1 MAWYTSIGSEQNN
14 NSRLDLMATI
24 RPAISGRTAL
34 ALLLLAASVT
44 GGEAATQSV
53 LLVHDAGPAPGP
65 AERELISSAADLLCH
80 FDVDV
85 TVVPVQ
91 DYTSHSLV
99 EYGTTVYLGL
109 REGVNLPD
117 AFLADCYDLDPT
129 LCWIGANFEQ
139 LARRYSLGRYGFEIG
154 PASPE
159 PAPTGVIYQGM
170 PYWRAELPLL
180 RITCTRPDVCTV
192 LATLRDDT
200 DQRPYA
206 VRSGRLWYFP
216 EVMLDHARRGG
227 TYLILANEMH
237 EVLAQTH
244 GDERLALLV
253 VTPVTP
259 ETDAGGLSALMRHLN
274 GARTPFAI
282 EVAALAPRPVP
293 GEPIQLSSKRGLIG
307 VLRGAQREGASVVA
321 SLPAEG
327 EQAGGAARAS
337 GSASRSL
344 RADLEQMIGELALCG
359 LYPVALA
366 APRERHIGQEEPTL
380 ARACSTLLERRL
392 AVEGRYLPPAMPFLI
407 EDNENGRR
415 VMPDNLSPLIEGRG
429 EVETLLEAARR
440 QAAVPDPWITVR
452 IAPGAP
458 LQSITL
464 LVTGLQSMGYEFV
477 DLRDM
482 TNTIQGDSLQVRT
495 FDSEQ
500 VLADVLPDGWDA
512 TVLGPEPGTTASF
525 GQSDAGKKEEIFLSP
540 GAILLA
546 YPRGSEPETVF
557 AFEGDPQ
564 QITQRAVQQIAR
576 VAVLFAMGASALL
589 LLIYS
594 FHIAQRRGAR
604 AR

>member
-1 MAWYTSIGSEQNN
+1 MAWYTSIVSERNN
-14 NSRLDLMATI
+14 NSRLDVMATI
-24 RPAISGRTAL
+24 RPAISRRIAL

-53 LLVHDAGPAPGP
+53 LLVHDAGRDPGP
-65 AERELISSAADLLCH
+65 AERRLISSAVDLLFH

-91 DYTSHSLV
+91 SYTSHLLV
-99 EYGTTVYLGL
+99 EYGATIYLGL

-129 LCWIGANFEQ
+129 VCWVGANFEQ

-154 PASPE
+154 PTSPE
-159 PAPTGVIYQGM
+159 PAPTRVIYQGM
-170 PYWRAELPLL
+170 PYWRAELPLP
-180 RITCTRPDVCTV
+180 RIICTRPDVCAV
-192 LATLRDDT
+192 LATVRDDT

-216 EVMLDHARRGG
+216 EVLLDRAHKGG
-227 TYLILANEMH
+227 TYLVLANEMH
-237 EVLAQTH
+237 EVLAETH
-244 GDERLALLV
+244 ADQRLALLV
-253 VTPVTP
+253 VTAVDPD
-259 ETDAGGLSALMRHLN
+259 TDAGGLSALMRQLKA
-274 GARTPFAI
+274 ARTPFGI
-282 EVAALAPRPVP
+282 EVAALTPGPVP
-293 GEPIQLSSKRGLIG
+293 GEAIRLSSKRGLIG
-307 VLRGAQREGASVVA
+307 VLRGAQREGASIVA

-327 EQAGGAARAS
+327 EHAGGAARAS
-337 GSASRSL
+337 GSASPSL
-344 RADLEQMIGELALCG
+344 RAHLEQVIGELAFCG
-359 LYPVALA
+359 VYPVALA
-366 APRERHIGQEEPTL
+366 APRDGHIGQEDPTL

-452 IAPGAP
+452 IAPEAP

-482 TNTIQGDSLQVRT
+482 TNTIQGDSLHVRT

-512 TVLGPEPGTTASF
+512 TVLGPEPGMMESF
-525 GQSDAGKKEEIFLSP
+525 GQSDAREKEETFVSP
-540 GAILLA
+540 GSVLLA
-546 YPRGSEPETVF
+546 YPHGSKPKTVF

-564 QITQRAVQQIAR
+564 QITERAVQRIAR
-576 VAVLFAMGASALL
+576 VVVLFAIGASAVL

-594 FHIAQRRGAR
+594 FHVAQRRGAR
-604 AR
+604 ER

>member
-1 MAWYTSIGSEQNN
+1 
-14 NSRLDLMATI
+14 MATI
-24 RPAISGRTAL
+24 PPAISGRIAL
-34 ALLLLAASVT
+34 ALLLLAAWVT

-53 LLVHDAGPAPGP
+53 LLVHDAGRDPGP
-65 AERELISSAADLLCH
+65 AERRLISSAVDLLCH

-85 TVVPVQ
+85 TVGPVQ
-91 DYTSHSLV
+91 DYTSHSLA

-129 LCWIGANFEQ
+129 LCWIGANFDQ
-139 LARRYSLGRYGFEIG
+139 LAGRYSLGRYGFDVG
-154 PASPE
+154 PTSPE

-170 PYWRAELPLL
+170 PYWRAELPLP
-180 RITCTRPDVCTV
+180 RITCTRPDVCAV
-192 LATLRDDT
+192 LATLRDDAE
-200 DQRPYA
+200 QRPYA
-206 VRSGRLWYFP
+206 VRSGHLWYFP

-282 EVAALAPRPVP
+282 EVAALAPRPMP
-293 GEPIQLSSKRGLIG
+293 GDPIRLSSKRGLIG
-307 VLRGAQREGASVVA
+307 VLRGAQREGASIVA

-327 EQAGGAARAS
+327 EHADGAARVS
-337 GSASRSL
+337 GSASPSL
-344 RADLEQMIGELALCG
+344 HADLEQAIGELARCG

-366 APRERHIGQEEPTL
+366 APRDGHIGQEDPAL

-392 AVEGRYLPPAMPFLI
+392 AVEGPYLPPAMPFLI
-407 EDNENGRR
+407 EDDENGRR
-415 VMPDNLSPLIEGRG
+415 VMPDNLSPLVEGRG

-440 QAAVPDPWITVR
+440 QAAVPDPWVTVR
-452 IAPGAP
+452 IAPEAP
-458 LQSITL
+458 RQSVTL
-464 LVTGLQSMGYEFV
+464 LVTGLESMGYELV
-477 DLRDM
+477 DLRTM
-482 TNTIQGDSLQVRT
+482 TNTIQGDSLHVRT
-495 FDSEQ
+495 FGSER

-512 TVLGPEPGTTASF
+512 TVLGPEPGAMASF
-525 GQSDAGKKEEIFLSP
+525 DHSDARQKEEAFVSP
-540 GAILLA
+540 GAMLLA
-546 YPRGSEPETVF
+546 YPRGLKPKTVF
-557 AFEGDPQ
+557 ALEGDPQ
-564 QITQRAVQQIAR
+564 QITERAVQRIAR
-576 VAVLFAMGASALL
+576 VVVLFAIGASAVL

-594 FHIAQRRGAR
+594 LHVAQRRGAR
-604 AR
+604 ER